1 MADTSGSS
9 ELMTERPINETSKIA
24 VLLNRFMSNIHH
36 IVLNDDARIAGAL
49 INALPD
55 DAEALDPD

>member
-1 MADTSGSS
+1 
-9 ELMTERPINETSKIA
+9 
-24 VLLNRFMSNIHH
+24 MSNIHH